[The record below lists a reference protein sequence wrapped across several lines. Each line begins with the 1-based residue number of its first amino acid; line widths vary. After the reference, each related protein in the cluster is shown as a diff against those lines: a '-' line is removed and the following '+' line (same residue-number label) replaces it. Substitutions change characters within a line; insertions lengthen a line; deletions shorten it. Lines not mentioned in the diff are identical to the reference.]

1 MLADSC
7 FCSDKTLRS
16 LYALIDE
23 VFSVL
28 IQKQFNTNGTL
39 KLVVGDLLTTTCDVI
54 ANSFGPKEKPIEA
67 YKPRGILEH
76 QFAEKGGPALV
87 AELESAEHGTWGF
100 GDIIFTPSHKLN
112 QGEGSPQ
119 DICHFCVPRSYEGA
133 LTLMV
138 SKNQYF
144 CTCLQGQL

>member
-1 MLADSC
+1 MT
-7 FCSDKTLRS
+7 K
-16 LYALIDE
+16 
-23 VFSVL
+23 
-28 IQKQFNTNGTL
+28 
-39 KLVVGDLLTTTCDVI
+39 CDVI
-54 ANSFGPKEKPIEA
+54 ANSIGPKENPTETFEPI
-67 YKPRGILEH
+67 GILEH

-133 LTLMV
+133 PTLMV